1 MHIQNQIALVT
12 GGRSGMGRATAE
24 HLISLGAK
32 VALVDIAL
40 EVADVAKDIGAIGY
54 TADVADEKSI
64 SDVLDKIEKEF
75 GACPRIVVNCAGIC
89 PASRTVGRDGPHPL
103 DLFEKTLRVNLIGSF
118 NVLRLAAER
127 MSKAS
132 ALNDDDERGVIINTA
147 SVAAY
152 EGQIGQA
159 AYSASKGGIVGMT
172 LPIAR
177 ELSKM
182 GIRIATIAPGIM
194 ETPMIT
200 QMSEEVQDSLKSTM
214 LFPKRLGKPEEFA
227 KLAAHICENMM
238 INGETIRLDGALR
251 LAPR

>member
-1 MHIQNQIALVT
+1 MHIHDQIALVT

-40 EVADVAKDIGAIGY
+40 EVSDVAKEIGAVGF

-64 SDVLDKIEKEF
+64 ADVLDKIEDHF
-75 GACPRIVVNCAGIC
+75 GSPARIVVNCAGIC
-89 PASRTVGRDGPHPL
+89 PAARTVGRDGPHPL
-103 DLFEKTLRVNLIGSF
+103 DLFEKTLRVNLVGSF
-118 NVLRLAAER
+118 NVLRLSAER
-127 MSKAS
+127 MSKAT
-132 ALNDDDERGVIINTA
+132 ALNEDQEHGVIINTA

-182 GIRIATIAPGIM
+182 GIRVVTIAPGIM

>member
-1 MHIQNQIALVT
+1 MHIQDQIALVT

-24 HLISLGAK
+24 HLIAQGAK

-40 EVADVAKDIGAIGY
+40 EVDDVAKEIGAIGY
-54 TADVADEKSI
+54 TADVSDEKSMA
-64 SDVLDKIEKEF
+64 DVLDQIEKEY
-75 GACPRIVVNCAGIC
+75 GACPRIVINCAGIC
-89 PASRTVGRDGPHPL
+89 PASRTVGRDGPHSL

-127 MSKAS
+127 MSKAP
-132 ALNDDDERGVIINTA
+132 ALNEDDERGVIINTA

-200 QMSEEVQDSLKSTM
+200 AISDEVQDSLKSTM

-227 KLAAHICENMM
+227 KLAAHICENIM

-251 LAPR
+251 LAPK

>member
-1 MHIQNQIALVT
+1 MHIHDQIALVT

-24 HLISLGAK
+24 YLIEQGAK

-40 EVADVAKDIGAIGY
+40 EVEDVAKDIGARGY
-54 TADVADEKSI
+54 TADVSDEKNI
-64 SDVLDKIEKEF
+64 NDVLDKIEQDL
-75 GACPRIVVNCAGIC
+75 GGVPRIVVNCAGIC
-89 PASRTVGRDGPHPL
+89 PAARTVGRDGPHDL
-103 DLFEKTLRVNLIGSF
+103 DLFAKTLQVNLIGSF
-118 NVLRLAAER
+118 NVLRLSAAR
-127 MSKAS
+127 MAD
-132 ALNDDDERGVIINTA
+132 APELNPDGERGVIINTA

-159 AYSASKGGIVGMT
+159 AYSASKGGVVGMT

-177 ELSKM
+177 ELSKF
-182 GIRIATIAPGIM
+182 GIRVVTIAPGIM

-200 QMSEEVQDSLKSTM
+200 AMSDEVQDSLKSTM
-214 LFPKRLGKPEEFA
+214 LFPKRLGKASEFA
-227 KLAAHICENMM
+227 RLAAHICENAM

>member
-1 MHIQNQIALVT
+1 MHIQDQIALVT

-24 HLISLGAK
+24 HLIAQGAK

-40 EVADVAKDIGAIGY
+40 EVADVAKEIGAVGY
-54 TADVADEKSI
+54 TADVSDEKSMTEVF
-64 SDVLDKIEKEF
+64 DQIEKEY
-75 GACPRIVVNCAGIC
+75 GACPRIVINCAGIC
-89 PASRTVGRDGPHPL
+89 PASRTVGRDGPHSL

-127 MSKAS
+127 MSKAP
-132 ALNDDDERGVIINTA
+132 ALNEDEERGVIINTA

-200 QMSEEVQDSLKSTM
+200 AMSDEVQDSLKSTM

-227 KLAAHICENMM
+227 KLAAHICENTM

-251 LAPR
+251 LAPK

>member
-1 MHIQNQIALVT
+1 
-12 GGRSGMGRATAE
+12 MGRATAE

-40 EVADVAKDIGAIGY
+40 EVSDVAKEIGAVGF

-64 SDVLDKIEKEF
+64 ADALDKIEDHF
-75 GACPRIVVNCAGIC
+75 GSPARIVVNCAGIC
-89 PASRTVGRDGPHPL
+89 PAARTVGRDGPHPL
-103 DLFEKTLRVNLIGSF
+103 DLFEKTLRINLVGSF
-118 NVLRLAAER
+118 NVLRLTAER
-127 MSKAS
+127 MSKAP
-132 ALNDDDERGVIINTA
+132 ALNEDQEHGVIINTA

-182 GIRIATIAPGIM
+182 GIRVVTIAPGIM

>member
-1 MHIQNQIALVT
+1 MHIHDQIALVT

-24 HLISLGAK
+24 YLISQGAK

-40 EVADVAKDIGAIGY
+40 EVADVAKEIGAIGY
-54 TADVADEKSI
+54 TADVADEKNI
-64 SDVLDKIEKEF
+64 VEVLDKIEAEF

-118 NVLRLAAER
+118 NILRLTAER
-127 MSKAS
+127 MSKAP
-132 ALNDDDERGVIINTA
+132 ALNDDEERGVIINTA

-152 EGQIGQA
+152 EGQVGQA

-182 GIRIATIAPGIM
+182 GIRVVTIAPGIM

-200 QMSEEVQDSLKSTM
+200 AMSEEVQDSLKSTM

-227 KLAAHICENMM
+227 KLAAHICENTM

>member
-1 MHIQNQIALVT
+1 MHIHDQIALVT

-40 EVADVAKDIGAIGY
+40 EVSEVADEIGATGY
-54 TADVADEKSI
+54 TADVADEKSM
-64 SDVLDKIEKEF
+64 SEVFDKIEQEL
-75 GACPRIVVNCAGIC
+75 GGCPRIVVNCAGIC
-89 PASRTVGRDGPHPL
+89 PAARTVGRDGPHPL

-127 MSKAS
+127 MSKAP
-132 ALNDDDERGVIINTA
+132 ALNEDEEHGVIINTA

-159 AYSASKGGIVGMT
+159 AYAASKGGIVGMT

-177 ELSKM
+177 ELAKM
-182 GIRIATIAPGIM
+182 GIRIVTIAPGIM

-200 QMSEEVQDSLKSTM
+200 SMSQEVQDSLKSTM
-214 LFPKRLGKPEEFA
+214 LFPKRLGKPQEFA
-227 KLAAHICENMM
+227 QLAAHICENIM